1 MYTNRKIQTHRSA
14 CGTQHKADLAGK
26 GTSFAV
32 FFIHKSFFSYSV
44 IRSERGS
51 SVARFM
57 KKLNHFPVFIK
68 NVDILV
74 LQMREGLPSL
84 IWLTMHIWKKENHIT
99 R

>member
-1 MYTNRKIQTHRSA
+1 
-14 CGTQHKADLAGK
+14 
-26 GTSFAV
+26 
-32 FFIHKSFFSYSV
+32 
-44 IRSERGS
+44 
-51 SVARFM
+51 M

-74 LQMREGLPSL
+74 LQMREGLPRLAPEKALSL